1 MLDDRCMQESK
12 VLVLLVYDDHQ
23 LLDFAGPAEVFSAAN
38 TVLGY
43 GAYARVVVSPGGR
56 PVRSSSGIEIGVD
69 RSLGASAGS
78 KPSVDTLM
86 VVGGPGAVSIDDNT
100 AAVIRALAERA
111 RRVTSVCT
119 GALALASAG
128 LLDGYRATTHWSH
141 CDFFAERYPRVRVEP
156 DQIYVRDG
164 NRWTSAGVTAGID
177 LALALVE
184 DDHGIEVAQTIA
196 RWLVV
201 FTRRS
206 GGQSQF
212 STQLRAQDARTP
224 AVRAV
229 QRWLP
234 DHLAENLDI
243 ATLAARAGMSTRNFS
258 RLFRAETGQTPAV
271 FVESLRVEAARRLL
285 ETTDLTIDAVARAVG
300 FKHAETLH
308 RAIAR
313 RLATTPAR
321 YRQHFKAS

>member
-1 MLDDRCMQESK
+1 MQESK
-12 VLVLLVYDDHQ
+12 LLVLLVYDNHQ

-38 TVLGY
+38 TALGY
-43 GAYARVVVSPGGR
+43 RAYTRVVVSPDGGR
-56 PVRSSSGIEIGVD
+56 VCSSSGVEIGVGQ
-69 RSLGASAGS
+69 SLRALADSN
-78 KPSVDTLM
+78 PSVDTVM

-100 AAVIRALAERA
+100 AAVLRMLAEQA
-111 RRVTSVCT
+111 RRITSVCT
-119 GALALASAG
+119 GALALANAG
-128 LLDGYRATTHWSH
+128 LLDGYRATTHWSR
-141 CDFFAERYPRVRVEP
+141 CDFFAERYPQVRVEA

-184 DDHGIEVAQTIA
+184 DDHGIEIAQTIA
-196 RWLVV
+196 RYLVV
-201 FTRRS
+201 FTRRP

-212 STQLRAQDARTP
+212 SAQLRAQDARTP

-229 QRWLP
+229 QQWLP
-234 DHLAENLDI
+234 DHLAEDLDI
-243 ATLAARAGMSTRNFS
+243 ATLAARASMSTRNFS

-285 ETTDLTIDAVARAVG
+285 ETTDFTIDAVARSVG
-300 FKHAETLH
+300 FKHTETLH